1 MIYFTNYISSK
12 SIKKLSL
19 HYHILMG
26 KIEEHEGENI

>member
-1 MIYFTNYISSK
+1 MIYFTNYVSSK

-19 HYHILMG
+19 HYHKLMG